1 MRKRGG
7 GWEQCKDQDELVHL
21 SRQNENRYRSDC
33 ETTWRC
39 PPGESYAATH
49 GLYYRVRCSHDIHW
63 VFQRNI
69 QFRED
74 YFRGD
79 REVRPGVGYVVT
91 AHVSASPGLSL
102 DQLLRSTTH
111 AASADDIFSL
121 IAAGVVYIDLRTA
134 PLAEPTK
141 VGVFVDQRASALQ
154 PVADT
159 IESRPPG
166 KAPITTIEARLARAS
181 ENDLSIANTRLR
193 YVSGALRGK
202 GVEDLDAP
210 AC

>member
-49 GLYYRVRCSHDIHW
+49 GLYYRGRCSRDIHW

-69 QFRED
+69 QFMEH

-79 REVRPGVGYVVT
+79 REGTPGFRDVLW
-91 AHVSASPGLSL
+91 AHVNASPGLSL
-102 DQLLRSTTH
+102 DHLLGSTARPAST
-111 AASADDIFSL
+111 AAVFSL
-121 IAAGVVYIDLRTA
+121 LA
-134 PLAEPTK
+134 P
-141 VGVFVDQRASALQ
+141 
-154 PVADT
+154 
-159 IESRPPG
+159 
-166 KAPITTIEARLARAS
+166 
-181 ENDLSIANTRLR
+181 
-193 YVSGALRGK
+193 
-202 GVEDLDAP
+202 
-210 AC
+210 